1 MSKQLCVHT
10 IYLALRVMGSDKEQ
24 KRAQDDCNF
33 GYFST
38 RLALLWHEALAI
50 PLIQVI
56 FWSTCPSSFDGPHLF
71 LGNNEQRAKKQ
82 RPGAGGTIFCQNIL
96 RTTHSEGKIIGLN
109 SSRFYNLETSSN
121 FDALRRC
128 NDSKWYS
135 EMNTKWCRLGSA
147 WVPRL
152 NWRWI
157 LDNWAKYEFGA
168 VHWGRTI
175 LMRPPWADYEVQP
188 SQGDSLLHSALCW
201 MGVY

>member
-1 MSKQLCVHT
+1 MHISRIVVKPFAQNLHIGQWRPWLCHNGRRIQGSLCNYFFAQTPCIMSKQLCVHT

-128 NDSKWYS
+128 NDSK
-135 EMNTKWCRLGSA
+135 
-147 WVPRL
+147 
-152 NWRWI
+152 
-157 LDNWAKYEFGA
+157 
-168 VHWGRTI
+168 
-175 LMRPPWADYEVQP
+175 
-188 SQGDSLLHSALCW
+188 
-201 MGVY
+201 